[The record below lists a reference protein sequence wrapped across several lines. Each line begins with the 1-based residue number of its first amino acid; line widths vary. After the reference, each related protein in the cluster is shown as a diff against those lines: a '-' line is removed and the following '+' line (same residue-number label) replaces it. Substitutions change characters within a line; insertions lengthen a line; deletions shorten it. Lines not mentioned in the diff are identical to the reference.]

1 MKYWLYIGMLCLLGA
16 CQAKT
21 YRHTEGGIYGTYYR
35 ITYRADRDLGR
46 ELIGQLERVNAS
58 LSMFNDSSVISR
70 LNRGQTDRV
79 DSLFAYMFRMA
90 VQVNRE
96 TEGAFDITVAPL
108 SNAWGFGYKRDS
120 FPLPEKIDSLLQ
132 YVGMG
137 RLRLEE
143 GRLLKEKEG
152 IEMDA
157 SSIAKGL
164 GVDLAADYLQK
175 QGVEDY
181 MVDIG
186 GEIRVKGV
194 SDKNRPWRVGIDK
207 PIDDPEVENRQLE
220 LVVELTKGA
229 IATSGNYRNYYIHE
243 GKKYAHTLNPL
254 TGYPVQRDILSS
266 SVYALTCME
275 ADAYATA
282 FMVLGLEKSK
292 EIVLKHPGLEVCFV
306 YEQDGKS
313 EIWMSPGFEKM
324 VLK

>member
-1 MKYWLYIGMLCLLGA
+1 MKYWLLGA

-21 YRHTEGGIYGTYYR
+21 YRYTEGGIYGTYYR

-46 ELIGQLERVNAS
+46 ELIRQLERVNAS

-70 LNRGQTDRV
+70 LNRGQTERV
-79 DSLFAYMFRMA
+79 DSLFACMFRVA

-120 FPLPEKIDSLLQ
+120 FPVPAKIDSLLQ

-164 GVDLAADYLQK
+164 GVDLVAEFFDRE
-175 QGVEDY
+175 GVQNY
-181 MVDIG
+181 MIEIG
-186 GEIRVKGV
+186 GEIRVKGE
-194 SDKNRPWRVGIDK
+194 SNKQRPWHIGVDK
-207 PIDDPEVENRQLE
+207 PIDDATAANRELQLVLALQE
-220 LVVELTKGA
+220 GA
-229 IATSGNYRNYYIHE
+229 LATSGNYRRFYVVD
-243 GKKYAHTLNPL
+243 GKKYSHTINPR
-254 TGYPVQRDILSS
+254 TGYPVQQDILGA
-266 SVYALTCME
+266 SVYAPTCME

-282 FMVLGLEKSK
+282 FMVLGTEEAKRIVKDNPHLEACFIYQNKQGEREVRMSDRLK
-292 EIVLKHPGLEVCFV
+292 TLVLE
-306 YEQDGKS
+306 E
-313 EIWMSPGFEKM
+313 
-324 VLK
+324 